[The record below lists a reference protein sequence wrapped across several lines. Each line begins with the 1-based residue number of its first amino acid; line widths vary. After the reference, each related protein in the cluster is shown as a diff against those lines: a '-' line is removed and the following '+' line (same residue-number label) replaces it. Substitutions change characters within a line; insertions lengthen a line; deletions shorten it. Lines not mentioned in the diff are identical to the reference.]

1 MTTKKLSLDQVN
13 YLNIGLM
20 LLAMTLA
27 LARPF
32 ELFLLAYAILGPL
45 HYLTEISWLHD
56 KRYYTRSRHDYLF
69 LLLVAGLM
77 TLGTLGLWGPSSAAW
92 GAALAFAAFG
102 SALVFTL
109 TGEIRWRLLAVPCL
123 LAGSA
128 LVAHTG
134 D

>member
-1 MTTKKLSLDQVN
+1 MGADVNRSREGRKMKLKLSVDRVN
-13 YLNIGLM
+13 YLNTGLM

-56 KRYYTRSRHDYLF
+56 KRYYTRRRHDYVF

-77 TLGTLGLWGPSSAAW
+77 TVGTLGALGTSSAAW
-92 GAALAFAAFG
+92 GA
-102 SALVFTL
+102 
-109 TGEIRWRLLAVPCL
+109 
-123 LAGSA
+123 
-128 LVAHTG
+128 
-134 D
+134 